1 MCSYSNMIGDMW
13 HPTWPAAPTP
23 QPLQPSPNAIPWPM
37 IVADPKL
44 AQQMLDVL
52 ARLEAIDKRL
62 NNIDCKVEKASKRKI
77 VSSLKRIAKKK
88 RSKSDRKGQQ

>member
-1 MCSYSNMIGDMW
+1 MMGDMW

-23 QPLQPSPNAIPWPM
+23 QPLQPSPNAIPWPT
-37 IVADPKL
+37 IQADPKL

-77 VSSLKRIAKKK
+77 VSNLKRIAKKK
-88 RSKSDRKGQQ
+88 RSKSDRGAE